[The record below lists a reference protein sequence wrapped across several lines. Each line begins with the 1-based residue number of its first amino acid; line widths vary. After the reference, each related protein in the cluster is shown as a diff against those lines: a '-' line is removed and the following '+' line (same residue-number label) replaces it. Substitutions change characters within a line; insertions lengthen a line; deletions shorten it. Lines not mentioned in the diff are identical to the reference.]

1 MKNIFQKSHSADSG
15 VKTRIDLIAMKNST
29 ALALLLTLL
38 GLLSNPLRLEAA
50 DVYWKGGQEGNP
62 PGNGLWDGP
71 NGTWTDIG
79 GITPVAM
86 PGSTDRVVFSALGVG
101 AVNSTLGQDFTIERL
116 GKISSLNAL
125 IGGDNT
131 LTIHQSTPDAPAIFS
146 NYGAFFTIT
155 APVVFAGSAD
165 EILVGGNSTVRIAS
179 LAGANN
185 FTKNGTGLLEFTGN
199 NSYSGSTTV
208 QSGTLLVNGP
218 GGLYGGNQSLWTGDR
233 IRVESGATL
242 ALGLGFDPDTPDANT
257 FSDAQASSLVNNL
270 IGNAGAVGFQD
281 GSFLGLKTAS
291 NPDQT
296 LSANITGAIGLVV
309 SGFGSVTLNGT
320 NSYTGGTLLQG
331 GEVVASSSSSLGTG
345 PIDFEGGILSF
356 GSGFMGDI
364 SSQFNQAD
372 GTEYALGV
380 NFNGTVTAA
389 SSFTANNTSLTK
401 YGFGALQLSG
411 NNSFTAGVV
420 VDGGKLV
427 LGSANAIGSSGNI
440 TFESQTASLVFTAN
454 NTNDYAARFKN
465 NTSAISID
473 TGGQTVTFSGNID
486 SSNTGG
492 LEYYADG
499 QLVLSGSNSYTGNTT
514 IEGSSTYY
522 SNDTN
527 GLVVTNAN
535 SLGHSSG
542 KIFFLG
548 GGTLIYGANFTQDLS
563 SRFSNSDTEGYFINT
578 NGNNVT
584 FASALTFESGAL
596 VKKGNGTLTLT
607 GANTYGFGTHVLG
620 GTLAGSTSSLQGGIT
635 IGEGAVLQFTQ
646 TSAGNYN
653 GTLAGNGTLVK
664 NGAGSLT
671 LDGISGGYYDGSTIV
686 NSGNLVITVT
696 NDSEMSLTGD
706 ILNNA
711 TVQFNQTANGT
722 YAGNLSGSGAFVKNG
737 NETLTLNGNNT
748 YSGGTTVNSGT
759 LIGSTSSLQGA
770 ITNNGVVNFQQTSN
784 GTYSGAMG
792 GSGSLV
798 KSGWGSTVTLSGN
811 NNYTGGTIIQDG
823 TLAGTATSLQGAIEV
838 ENINSAVIFNQ
849 VSTGTQSGVIT
860 GNGSF
865 IKAGSGALTLVGNNT
880 YSGSTSVRE
889 GTLSFGV
896 GASLANTT
904 QSLGTSDD
912 VFLGL
917 AGTSSGTLNY
927 TGNATN
933 GWFAKAITISGNGS
947 DTIRNSGSGAL
958 ILTGS
963 ISAGSNSFILAG
975 GSNGIVVQGA
985 VSGGSA
991 SSMTIDGGKTT
1002 LQANNSS
1009 FNGDVLV
1016 VNGGNLTTGQSNALP
1031 AKSVS
1036 LDATGS
1042 GGSRLT
1048 VVGNQ
1053 TVGAI
1058 AGASTSQI
1066 DISLGTLAIG
1076 SGSSNSTFAGAI
1088 SGNGVLAKIN
1098 PSTLILTGNASHT
1111 GGTVISGG
1119 TLQIGNGG
1127 ATGSLSGNIS
1137 NSGTLA
1143 LNRSGNSSLSGN
1155 ISGTGS
1161 LQQNGSGT
1169 VTLSGNNTYT
1179 GATTINSGILA
1190 LGANNSVSTGS
1201 NMTINGG
1208 TFGMGTRNQSLASFT
1223 LNDGSVTGNGTLS
1236 AGSFSLFN
1244 GTISAV
1250 IGGNGSVTKN
1260 GAGTFTFNGSN
1271 TYSGKTAVRDGILA
1285 FNTVNASAAAA
1296 QSLGTNAT
1304 IDLGVAG
1311 ASSATLNYTGG
1322 NGTLAKNI
1330 NALGNGSNT
1339 VQNSGAG
1346 RLTLSGTLSKD
1357 GTVLLLLAGSGGIT
1371 VSGNITGPSENS
1383 DLVLDGG
1390 VITLSGNNT
1399 YNGPTFLSNGT
1410 QLTIASA
1417 TAVPGALVMDVSGSG
1432 SSGVALTTNASI
1444 ASLEGAATSMV
1455 SIGNRTLTIGA
1466 DTGSSTF
1473 NGTISGTGALVKSG
1487 NSSLTL
1493 NGNQTYTGG
1502 TILDGGTLV
1511 LGRADNTLA
1520 TSGNLTVNGTLL
1532 LGSNNQTVNRAKLTG
1547 GTISG
1552 TGLLTASDYALESGE
1567 ITANL
1572 AGTANITKTT
1582 SGSVVLS
1589 GTNTQNGTIAINGG
1603 LLQFAKTASL
1613 FNGANASWTKQNI
1626 TATAN
1631 GTLGLN
1637 IGGAGEFTEDN
1648 LLEIL
1653 QSLTANITNNGL
1665 RAGSGIALDTT
1676 NAAGGN
1682 FTFTGT
1688 IADSTGTGGGA
1699 ISFEKLGSN
1708 TLVFSNNQSY
1718 TGNTTI
1724 SGGTL
1729 SLVQSES
1736 LTNSASLTI
1745 RNGTLALSP
1754 SNNETIGDVTM
1765 NDGAITGE
1773 GALLTA
1779 SSYTF
1784 DAGQV
1789 FANLGGN
1796 ATLTKN
1802 SNGTVS
1808 LYGDNSF
1815 TGNTTVNTG
1824 TLLFGKT
1831 SALYGGNST
1840 LWTKS
1845 KLTFNSGGGLGL
1857 NVGGEGEF
1865 TAANLTTLLGNL
1877 TSNVTTSGLKAGSFL
1892 ALNTEN
1898 AAGGNFSYTG
1908 NITNSTGAGGGALSL
1923 VKLGNGTLA
1932 LSGSNSYT
1940 GGTTVE
1946 VGKLQLQS
1954 YTNNSNITNN
1964 SLVEFSNDSG
1974 SIDYIGNMT
1983 GPGSVLKTGSST
1995 LYIRNN
2001 MQHTGGTTVE
2011 GGSITIA
2018 VIPSLSVKP
2027 PASLG
2032 GNVHFVNQGL
2042 LTFAN
2047 DSKTTQLIFPG
2058 VISGNASLVVSS
2070 GITQLTSSSTYTGNT
2085 TLTGGKL
2092 ILANATTLPSG
2103 TDLSMSS
2110 AVMEMGVNSQTF
2122 GNTTIRDSSISG
2134 SGIMTVSSILISG
2147 SGALEPSIAGNA
2159 SLTKG
2164 NGSTMGLV
2172 LKNKYNLGG
2181 AANSYTG
2188 NTTINGG
2195 ILVFDRPG
2203 SLYGGNQSLWTP
2215 ENIIVQSGAA
2225 LSVGAGSGVFDGTQV
2240 AYLIDSLSTNI
2251 TGGGLQA
2258 GSNFGLEVNGVFSLD
2273 TPFNDS
2279 TGLSGGSLGLVKT
2292 GAGTLTLNATNLFT
2306 GNLSILQGTVVLG
2319 NVTNPLLPTKDLK
2332 VNGGTFDVGDA
2343 QQTFNTVTL
2352 QTGTVA
2358 GNAGNITAT
2367 NGYFVNSG
2375 LITANLKGNT
2385 YLEKDTQ
2392 GAIVSLN
2399 GTNTYTGTT
2408 TVKSGTLELN
2418 KAQALYGRDSSRW
2431 NSGNISVNSG
2441 GSLTFKV
2448 GSSETFSESEISTI
2462 ITGLISNRTSTSG
2475 GFKGGSFF
2483 VIDTSEADN
2492 GNFTVTE
2499 SITDP
2504 SSSIG
2509 SLNVTKL
2516 GSGTLTLNASNSFSG
2531 TMLLNSGTLVLGHAT
2546 DTLSDNASV
2555 SMSPSTSLL
2564 MGGNSD
2570 TIKSLSASSGAYVFG
2585 TGTLS
2590 AGNSFSFTSANVSIN
2605 LSGSA
2610 ALSAVGSTTLWG
2622 NNTYTGNTTV
2632 SQGTLSLQNVNA
2644 LSGSTLVH
2652 ANPGSSV
2659 QFSVPGNN
2667 TYNFGGLAGN
2677 QTLELVGNSLSIGA
2691 NNMNTTY
2698 NATLSGTGSVI
2709 KIGNGTLTFLGDN
2722 TYTGGTTISS
2732 GTLALG
2738 NGTTSGSVTGNITN
2752 NAALVFNRSNNA
2764 TYSAT
2769 ISGNGSV
2776 AKNGSATLTLS
2787 GNNTYTGNTTINSG
2801 TISLTGSLANSAVS
2815 IASGAGLNTS
2825 GGLSE
2830 NSTVVNS
2837 GNFTVNAAETIGSLS
2852 GSGNTILNGNLTT
2865 GALSTLEEISGIISG
2880 NGTIRFD
2887 NPNPGNPYT
2896 KLTANNT
2903 YTGSTTVA
2911 NRILILSGNGS
2922 IASSSAV
2929 TLGANAILHIYLVT
2943 ASDSTV
2949 NNLSSLDSTAF
2960 IELGT
2965 KTLINIA
2972 TDNRTF
2978 SGTIGSANPGGF
2990 TKRGNGTLTLA
3001 GINDYYGATSIEA
3014 GVLFVTG
3021 SLFGTSTPTAV
3032 SVSSGATYQ
3041 LGSNDTVASIAGA
3054 GSINLGNNTLTLGVN
3069 STTAS
3074 TTFSGVV
3081 SGADGSLIK
3090 AGTGTLTLS
3099 GNNTYTGGTTISAG
3113 TLAVSSGGSI
3123 SHTSN
3128 NTVIGANSGDN
3139 ATLTINGG
3147 SVTNALGTIG
3157 QDAGSTGVVNLSSG
3171 NWTNTELR
3179 IGNSGNG
3186 TLNLTGGTVSNSG
3199 NYTIIGYGNSST
3211 GVANVSGG
3219 NWTNGD
3225 ELRVGLNGNG
3235 TLNITGGN
3243 INNQRGYLA
3252 SENGSTGVVNVSG
3265 GNWTNTD
3272 RLRLGRYGNG
3282 TLNLTGG
3289 NVIIGSGGTGN
3300 LTVAVQSNSTGTLNI
3315 GNGSTVGNLQAA
3327 RVTAGNGTAI
3337 VNFNH
3342 SGNHAFSPIM
3352 EGNLTVNKLG
3362 AGTTTLSGNNTYTGG
3377 TFITSGTLEGNTQ
3390 SLQGAISNNASV
3402 VFNQTTNGTYS
3413 GAMSGD
3419 GALSKIG
3426 NGTLTMSGNS
3436 SAFSGT
3442 AAINAG
3448 TVALTGSLAN
3458 AAMAINNGATLTG
3471 NGTAGAVT
3479 INSGGTIA
3487 PGNSPGTITT
3497 GNMTWNG
3504 GGIYN
3509 WQLGNATG
3517 TAGTDWDLISSTTG
3531 SLTIGANATNRFT
3544 IAASTTNASGFDP
3557 RVKSTSWKIADFAGG
3572 IVGFSADAFTI
3583 NATGF
3588 EGLPDI
3594 YGFGVSSNGTALNFL
3609 YGTVATWIQGTG
3621 NWTDTSNWEGGFA
3634 AVNGIAVEYAGTN
3647 GTSTNDSST
3656 NSIESLTF
3664 TNNATG
3670 AFTLAGGALTLGS
3683 GGLVNDSSYTNTIAM
3698 NLTLGANQA
3707 FAANTANLVV
3717 SGNITGSA
3725 SLTKAGNE
3733 TLTLSG
3739 SNTYTGET
3747 IIDAGTLAIASGGSL
3762 TGTSKILVGNFTS
3775 GNTMSVLG
3783 NVTTG
3788 NLTLSE
3794 HGGSDDNTLTVG
3806 GGSSSASLNVG
3817 NLLNVG
3823 FGGTGNTLDILG
3835 NGTVTA
3841 GSTEIGGYGANNTL
3855 NLTGGVLN
3863 GAGYLVVG
3871 YFADDN
3877 ALNITAGGNATVGSV
3892 TVGLNATSSNNT
3904 ILVSGTGSALHT
3916 AGLIY
3921 LGENGTSNSIV
3932 VENGGK
3938 VISQNADAVIGFNAG
3953 SNGNALSINVTGS
3966 QFTNNGTLYVGKGG
3980 SENTL
3985 AIDNGASLLTRNT
3998 RIGGGATSSNNTATV
4013 SGNGSVWIN
4022 AGTLS
4027 VGYNGTGNT
4036 LTLSN
4041 RGVVNITG
4049 DTYLGYGVSS
4059 ASNLLTINGAGS
4071 SFASGNLLVGQYGS
4085 SNTLRVENGGNV
4097 TLAGALA
4104 VGYHAASSNNTVEV
4118 SGASSTLSAQNIQIG
4133 SGANNKLVVS
4143 DSGTLFA
4150 TNIFF
4155 NGANA
4160 TLQIGNGGA
4169 AGNLSL
4175 TGSIR
4180 SFPTDAI
4187 IGESHTENDL
4197 EYTGPIPSLGNANG
4211 HAVIF
4216 NHTDSNYTF
4225 GSTIEGDLSVSQI
4238 GTGTTILTANNTYTG
4253 GTAISSGTLSIG
4265 NGGASGAITGNITN
4279 NAALVFN
4286 RSDASSYSGAIS
4298 GTGILEKLGAG
4309 TLTLT
4314 GNNSYTGGT
4323 TVAFGTLAVSS
4334 GSSISHAAA
4343 DTVIGAN
4350 SGDNGTL
4357 VIDGGTVSNNN
4368 GFIGKYAGSVGV
4380 VTMNSGAWTNQSNL
4394 SVGQSGNGTLNLNGG
4409 NLSSAGGD
4417 IGSTGGQVNVSGGSW
4432 TNSADLYVGNGGSG
4446 SLTIS
4451 GGDVSNAAAN
4461 VGFSPGG
4468 NGSVSISNGTW
4479 TNSDMLTIGGFGSG
4493 DLVITGGN
4501 VSNTLARLG
4510 FRSGGSGSAR
4520 ISGGTWSN
4528 SSGLMIGIGGD
4539 GDLTL
4544 TGGTVIANGGAG
4556 NMTLALGPSST
4567 GTLNIGN
4574 GTTAGTLQA
4583 ARVTGG
4589 SGTAIVNFN
4598 HNGSHAFS
4606 SILEGNLTVN
4616 LLGTGTTTLSGNN
4629 TYAGGTFVNAGT
4641 LEGDSQSLQG
4651 AISNNASV
4659 VFNQTANGTYAGMM
4673 SGNGTLSK
4681 IGSGSLTL
4689 SGNNTFTGGTTVDA
4703 GTLVAS
4709 GIVGNVTN
4717 SANFVVETGGTA
4729 GAVTNFFGATGSNN
4743 GTVASL
4749 SNLGSFTSSGNITG
4763 DVMSF
4768 NGLVT
4773 IGQSGRVSGNTTIA
4787 GGELVVAG
4795 AVSNVSNN
4803 AILRVQTG
4811 GTAGAITNLG
4821 NGLATNNGTVASLLT
4836 SGIFTNTGNI
4846 TGGVTSF
4853 GTLESSGAIGGSL
4866 VVGGGVTTINGTVA
4880 GATTVTAGILAGT
4893 GTLGDVVINSGGA
4906 IAPGNSPGTITT
4918 GNMTWNGGG
4927 IYNWELGNTT
4937 GTAGTDWDLISST
4950 GSLTINATSGEKFVI
4965 NATNDSGSGFDSQ
4978 ATSYKWQMAN
4988 FSGNITGFSTD
4999 KFAINTTGFNGTSGL
5014 GAFSVSA
5021 NSTALSLNYRTL
5033 FVWDAGNGTW
5043 STDTNWLDNALP
5055 VNDAPI
5061 EFAGLGGTSNNNYLA
5076 SISGLTF
5083 TANAGEAYTLAGGNL
5098 SIGAG
5103 GIVNNSSYSQTVGMD
5118 INLGANQIFDANT
5131 ADLVVSGNISGGM
5144 SSSLEWFTLTK
5155 EGNQTLVLAGNNT
5168 YAGITTVNAGTLL
5181 VEGTVRDVTNNATFT
5196 VQQSGVAGS
5205 VSNLANA
5212 TGTNNGTVAS
5222 LANAGNF
5229 TNSGNITGE
5238 VTTNGTLTS
5247 NGLIG
5252 GTLGVDGGSATIGAG
5267 GQVVGTSTITSGT
5280 LNVSGTVADVTNN
5293 ATLTIQQGGV
5303 AGSVSNLGDATGT
5316 NNGTM
5321 ASLANAGT
5329 FTNIGNITGNATT
5342 SGTLS
5347 STGLIGGTLG
5357 VDDGSATIGAGGQ
5370 VVGSSTITSGTLDVS
5385 GSVAGVTNNATL
5397 TIQQSGAAGS
5407 VNNLAPATGTNNGT
5421 AASLANAGNFT
5432 NSGNITGNATT
5443 SGTLSSTG
5451 RIGGTL
5457 GVDGGTATIGAGG
5470 QVAGTSTVNA
5480 GVLDVIGTVAGVTN
5494 NATLTIQQ
5502 SGVAGSVTNLV
5513 GATGTNNGTAAS
5525 LANAGTFTNSGN
5537 ITGNAATSG
5546 TLSSNGTI
5554 GGTLGV
5560 DGGTATIGAGGQ
5572 VAGTSTI
5579 TSGTMEV
5586 SGSVAGVTNNATLI
5600 IQQSGAAGSVNNL
5613 VGATATNNGTVAS
5626 LANAGT
5632 FTNSGN
5638 ITGSTTTSGTLTSS
5652 GSIGGALAVNAG
5664 TATISGSVAGATT
5677 ISGGILQGTGTLGE
5691 LTINSGGTISPGN
5704 SPGTITV
5711 GNTTWNGGGIYDWQT
5726 NVINIGSNGTAGTN
5740 WDLISSLG
5748 ALSLNATSDNPI
5760 TLTMTTLGNATL
5772 VDVKRASWEVASYDQ
5787 GISGFARSAFA
5798 FDYAAM
5804 TGNDGRYFMSLGAG
5818 NTTLVL
5824 NYKSAA
5830 TWITGSGNW
5839 TTESQWEDEAVP
5851 ENGDEV
5857 EFAGPGGTSTNNYAS
5872 GNLSFISGFSF
5883 LEGAGAYT
5891 VNGNTLQITEDGI
5904 INASSNLQTIGMDLT
5919 AGDDLVV
5926 NALNG
5931 DIAIM
5936 GIVSGN
5942 SSLTKTGNNT
5952 LNLTGNN
5959 AYNGGT
5965 TVSDG
5970 TLAGTTAGL
5979 QGAILNNAVVKFD
5992 QAVNGT
5998 YAGSMSGTGSLVKTG
6013 SGVVTLSG
6021 NNSFTGGTTI
6031 NSGVLAAAAVSAN
6044 NVVTLNPNA
6053 FGTGSVNINSG
6064 GAMLVPSTTLGG
6076 SRLALGGDLT
6086 LNNGTIAYYDIGES
6100 PRGQDLRI
6108 DVDGNF
6114 TNAGNGVVFDFS
6126 QVEALNSGNY
6136 TLVSYNGTNFATS
6149 AISSRAG
6156 VGTTLQGSFD
6166 FSEDGKSLIYKVVGA
6181 QSSGTDI
6188 QNNGGPNTPI
6198 VANYNVSGPTITI
6211 GTNNTVAALT
6221 FNSGGSLNIQQ
6232 NGVLNVSQG
6241 TLNVQSGTSLVG
6253 GGTLVAPAGL
6263 NKDGTGELDFT
6274 NNVVVTGTAAV
6285 NAGLLSVNGQLS
6297 ATGGVVVN
6305 PSATLGG
6312 AGIVFANVDV
6322 KGGNLSPGNSPG
6334 TLTVVGNLVLTG
6346 ANSTIIEI
6354 ESPTNYD
6361 RIVVSG
6367 EAALGGTLNAVAYGG
6382 GSITPGARYE
6392 FLQAGSIT
6400 GEFDSLIAPEGLRV
6414 RFLNSG
6420 TIGTLLFGPGS
6431 YVPMAL
6437 NPNQTSVAKA
6447 LDSFITATEGDE
6459 LAVSIALDALTTEQF
6474 PSAFDQ
6480 IMPGF
6485 YESLADITIEQTYN
6499 QAQLLTQRM
6508 GSLRLGAQGFQAM
6521 GISQPIKYD
6530 KDGTSA
6536 ADAKTASPIVESAMA
6551 TNWNSWVMANG
6562 EFSISRGLAG
6572 VPNYNN
6578 NAGGFLVGADYRM
6591 SENFAAGLFAGY
6603 EYSYAK
6609 YDGGSSTAGNSALFG
6624 LYGSYTHED
6633 GYYADAIVS
6642 GGYTGFQTRRSIE
6655 FSTIDRTARANPNS
6669 GQFSAALNLG
6679 KDFEIGKF
6687 TLGPIIGAQ
6696 YTYAGIGG
6704 FTETGADSLDLALG
6718 QQNANSLRS
6727 NLGARFAYNWEV
6739 GSNIT
6744 LIPEVRAFWMH
6755 EFLNNSR
6762 NISSALD
6769 GGNGA
6774 SFDYETEASYRN
6786 SVFGGVGVSAKVG
6799 DRWNASV
6806 FYNVNF
6812 GSENYTNNIISTSL
6826 GFSF

>member
-1 MKNIFQKSHSADSG
+1 MKNIFKKSHSADSG
-15 VKTRIDLIAMKNST
+15 VNTRIDLIAMKNST
-29 ALALLLTLL
+29 AFALLLTLL
-38 GLLSNPLRLEAA
+38 VLISNPLRLEAA
-50 DVYWKGGQEGNP
+50 DVYWKGGQGGNP
-62 PGNGLWDGP
+62 AGNGPWNGP

-79 GITPVAM
+79 GTTPVAM
-86 PGSTDRVVFSALGVG
+86 PGSTNRVVFSAFGVG

-116 GKISSLNAL
+116 GKTSSLNAL
-125 IGGDNT
+125 IGGNNT

-146 NYGAFFTIT
+146 NDGAFFTIT

-242 ALGLGFDPDTPDANT
+242 ALGLGFDPATPDANT

-270 IGNAGAVGFQD
+270 IGNAGAGGFQD

-356 GSGFMGDI
+356 GSGFAGDI
-364 SSQFNQAD
+364 SSQFQQSN
-372 GTEYALGV
+372 GTDYLLGV

-389 SSFTANNTSLTK
+389 SSFTSSNTSLTK
-401 YGFGALQLSG
+401 YGFGALQLTG

-427 LGSANAIGSSGNI
+427 LGSVNAIGSSGNI
-440 TFESQTASLVFTAN
+440 TFEGQTASLVFTAN

-535 SLGHSSG
+535 SLGNSSG
-542 KIFFLG
+542 TIFFLG

-653 GTLAGNGTLVK
+653 GTLEGNGTLVK
-664 NGAGSLT
+664 DGAGSLT
-671 LDGISGGYYDGSTIV
+671 LDGISGGYYGGSTIV

-696 NDSEMSLTGD
+696 DAFQMSLTGD

-711 TVQFNQTANGT
+711 TVQFNQTANGS

-737 NETLTLNGNNT
+737 NASLTINGT
-748 YSGGTTVNSGT
+748 SSYSGGTTVNSGT

-770 ITNNGVVNFQQTSN
+770 ITNNGVVNFQQNSD

-811 NNYTGGTIIQDG
+811 NTYTGGTIIQDG
-823 TLAGTATSLQGAIEV
+823 TLAGTATSLQGAIEMQ
-838 ENINSAVIFNQ
+838 NSYASVVFNQ

-896 GASLANTT
+896 GASLANAT

-912 VFLGL
+912 VYLGV
-917 AGTSSGTLNY
+917 ADTSSGTLNY
-927 TGNATN
+927 SGNATN

-958 ILTGS
+958 ILTGV

-975 GSNGIVVQGA
+975 GSNGIVVQGGI
-985 VSGGSA
+985 SGGGPT
-991 SSMTIDGGKTT
+991 SSMMIDGGKTT

-1009 FNGDVLV
+1009 FSGDVFV
-1016 VNGGNLTTGQSNALP
+1016 VNGGNLTTGQANALP

-1042 GGSRLT
+1042 GGSILNL
-1048 VVGNQ
+1048 VGNQ

-1058 AGASTSQI
+1058 SGASTSQI
-1066 DISLGTLAIG
+1066 AISLGALTVG
-1076 SGSSNSTFAGAI
+1076 SESGNSTFAGTI
-1088 SGNGVLAKIN
+1088 SGNGVLSKSFAN
-1098 PSTLILTGNASHT
+1098 TLILTGNASHT
-1111 GGTVISGG
+1111 GGTLITGG
-1119 TLQIGNGG
+1119 TLQIGDGG
-1127 ATGSLSGNIS
+1127 TTGSLSGNIS

-1190 LGANNSVSTGS
+1190 LGANNSVSTSS
-1201 NMTINGG
+1201 NMTVNGG
-1208 TFGMGTRNQSLASFT
+1208 IFSMGTRNQTLASFT

-1236 AGSFSLFN
+1236 AGAFSLFN

-1250 IGGNGSVTKN
+1250 ISGNGSVTKN
-1260 GAGTFTFNGSN
+1260 GVGTFTFNGSN

-1285 FNTVNASAAAA
+1285 FNTVNASATAA

-1346 RLTLSGTLSKD
+1346 RLTLSGTLLKD
-1357 GTVLLLLAGSGGIT
+1357 GTVLLLLGGSGGIS

-1432 SSGVALTTNASI
+1432 SSSVALTTNASI
-1444 ASLEGAATSMV
+1444 ASLEGAATSTV

-1502 TILDGGTLV
+1502 TILDSGTLV

-1520 TSGNLTVNGTLL
+1520 PSGNLTVNGTLL

-1582 SGSVVLS
+1582 SGIVVLS

-1603 LLQFAKTASL
+1603 LLQFAKAASL

-1729 SLVQSES
+1729 SLAQSES
-1736 LTNSASLTI
+1736 LANSASLTI
-1745 RNGTLALSP
+1745 RNGTLALGA

-1802 SNGTVS
+1802 SNGTAS
-1808 LYGDNSF
+1808 MYGDNSF
-1815 TGNTTVNTG
+1815 TGNTTVNAG

-1857 NVGGEGEF
+1857 NVGGDGEF
-1865 TAANLTTLLGNL
+1865 TAANLTALLGNL
-1877 TSNVTTSGLKAGSFL
+1877 TSNVTTSGLQAGSFL

-1908 NITNSTGAGGGALSL
+1908 NITNSTGAGGGALGL

-1940 GGTTVE
+1940 GGATVE
-1946 VGKLQLQS
+1946 AGKLQLQS
-1954 YTNNSNITNN
+1954 STNNSNITNN
-1964 SLVEFSNDSG
+1964 SVVEFSNDSG

-1995 LYIRNN
+1995 LVIRNN

-2047 DSKTTQLIFPG
+2047 DSQTTQLIFPG

-2195 ILVFDRPG
+2195 ILVFDKPG

-2306 GNLSILQGTVVLG
+2306 GNLTILQGTVVLG

-2610 ALSAVGSTTLWG
+2610 TLSAGGSTTLWG

-2677 QTLELVGNSLSIGA
+2677 QTLAFEGNALSIGA

-2698 NATLSGTGSVI
+2698 NATLSGTGSLTKV
-2709 KIGNGTLTFLGDN
+2709 GNGTLTF
-2722 TYTGGTTISS
+2722 T
-2732 GTLALG
+2732 
-2738 NGTTSGSVTGNITN
+2738 
-2752 NAALVFNRSNNA
+2752 
-2764 TYSAT
+2764 
-2769 ISGNGSV
+2769 
-2776 AKNGSATLTLS
+2776 
-2787 GNNTYTGNTTINSG
+2787 
-2801 TISLTGSLANSAVS
+2801 
-2815 IASGAGLNTS
+2815 
-2825 GGLSE
+2825 
-2830 NSTVVNS
+2830 
-2837 GNFTVNAAETIGSLS
+2837 
-2852 GSGNTILNGNLTT
+2852 
-2865 GALSTLEEISGIISG
+2865 
-2880 NGTIRFD
+2880 
-2887 NPNPGNPYT
+2887 
-2896 KLTANNT
+2896 
-2903 YTGSTTVA
+2903 
-2911 NRILILSGNGS
+2911 
-2922 IASSSAV
+2922 
-2929 TLGANAILHIYLVT
+2929 
-2943 ASDSTV
+2943 
-2949 NNLSSLDSTAF
+2949 
-2960 IELGT
+2960 
-2965 KTLINIA
+2965 
-2972 TDNRTF
+2972 
-2978 SGTIGSANPGGF
+2978 
-2990 TKRGNGTLTLA
+2990 
-3001 GINDYYGATSIEA
+3001 
-3014 GVLFVTG
+3014 
-3021 SLFGTSTPTAV
+3021 
-3032 SVSSGATYQ
+3032 
-3041 LGSNDTVASIAGA
+3041 
-3054 GSINLGNNTLTLGVN
+3054 
-3069 STTAS
+3069 
-3074 TTFSGVV
+3074 
-3081 SGADGSLIK
+3081 
-3090 AGTGTLTLS
+3090 
-3099 GNNTYTGGTTISAG
+3099 GNNTYTGGTTISGG
-3113 TLAVSSGGSI
+3113 TLSISSNGSITHASVDTHIGNGTLNLASGSI
-3123 SHTSN
+3123 SN
-3128 NTVIGANSGDN
+3128 ARGNIGVNADN
-3139 ATLTINGG
+3139 
-3147 SVTNALGTIG
+3147 
-3157 QDAGSTGVVNLSSG
+3157 TGVANVSGG
-3171 NWTNTELR
+3171 NWTNSNYFTV
-3179 IGNSGNG
+3179 GDSGNG
-3186 TLNLTGGTVSNSG
+3186 TLNLSGGLISNTG
-3199 NYTIIGYGNSST
+3199 NYSYIGAFSGSS

-3225 ELRVGLNGNG
+3225 GFHIGGSGNG
-3235 TLNITGGN
+3235 TLNITGGTVSN
-3243 INNQRGYLA
+3243 VVGYLA
-3252 SENGSTGVVNVSG
+3252 TENGSTGVVNVSG
-3265 GNWTNTD
+3265 GTWSNSD

-3289 NVIIGSGGTGN
+3289 NVSIAGGAGN
-3300 LTVAVQSNSTGTLNI
+3300 LTVAVNASSTGILNI

-3342 SGNHAFSPIM
+3342 SGNHSFSPIM

-3362 AGTTTLSGNNTYTGG
+3362 AGTTILSGNNTYTGG

-3413 GAMSGD
+3413 GVLSGSGEFAKT
-3419 GALSKIG
+3419 GA
-3426 NGTLTMSGNS
+3426 GTLTVSGNS
-3436 SAFSGT
+3436 SSFNGT
-3442 AAINAG
+3442 AAINSG
-3448 TVALTGSLAN
+3448 TVSLTGSMAG
-3458 AAMAINNGATLTG
+3458 ATTAINSGGTLTGNGSLGAVTINSGGILTG

-3479 INSGGTIA
+3479 INSGGAIN
-3487 PGNSPGTITT
+3487 PGNSPGNLTV
-3497 GNMTWNG
+3497 GNSVWNG

-3509 WQLGNATG
+3509 WELASANGD
-3517 TAGTDWDLISSTTG
+3517 AGTGWDLIDSSG
-3531 SLTIGANATNRFT
+3531 NLTITANSSNQF
-3544 IAASTTNASGFDP
+3544 IIKASTTNSSGFDP
-3557 RVKSTSWKIADFAGG
+3557 SVRSASWKIAEFDGG
-3572 IVGFSADAFTI
+3572 ISGFSADAFSI

-3588 EGLPDI
+3588 ANLPSA
-3594 YGFGVSSNGTALNFL
+3594 YAFGITKNGTALNFS
-3609 YGTVATWIQGTG
+3609 YATIATWIGGTG
-3621 NWTDTSNWEGGFA
+3621 NWTNTDNWETGFA
-3634 AVNGIAVEYAGTN
+3634 AINGVAVDYAGTN
-3647 GTSTNDSST
+3647 GTSTNNADVT
-3656 NSIESLTF
+3656 SIGGLTF
-3664 TNNATG
+3664 TNNASG
-3670 AFTLAGGALTLGS
+3670 SFTLAGGALAIGT
-3683 GGLVNDSSYTNTIAM
+3683 GGITNNSSSTQTVDI
-3698 NLTLGANQA
+3698 NLTLGANQTI
-3707 FAANTANLVV
+3707 AANTANLFV
-3717 SGNITGSA
+3717 SGNISGDA
-3725 SLTKAGNE
+3725 SLTKEGNQKLVLSGTNTYTGTTTVNNGTLEVATGGSINNTSDIFVGLLIGDNGTLNLNGGSVSNAVGNLGTQVGSIGTASVSAGNWTNTGSLFVGLGGTGSLTINGTGHVTNE
-3733 TLTLSG
+3733 DGFVGHFSGSTGTVSVSGGTWTNNINLFIGNEGTGSLSINGTANVTSIFGYVGNAASGNGTVSVSGGTWTNSSNLDIGGAEGTGSLTINGTGTVIVGGTLSRGSNGTINLASGGTLQIGTGGATGTLSTDLANNGNLIFNLTGSSEDTHAISGTGTLTKNGTGTLILSG
-3739 SNTYTGET
+3739 SNTYTG
-3747 IIDAGTLAIASGGSL
+3747 S
-3762 TGTSKILVGNFTS
+3762 
-3775 GNTMSVLG
+3775 
-3783 NVTTG
+3783 
-3788 NLTLSE
+3788 
-3794 HGGSDDNTLTVG
+3794 
-3806 GGSSSASLNVG
+3806 
-3817 NLLNVG
+3817 
-3823 FGGTGNTLDILG
+3823 
-3835 NGTVTA
+3835 
-3841 GSTEIGGYGANNTL
+3841 
-3855 NLTGGVLN
+3855 
-3863 GAGYLVVG
+3863 
-3871 YFADDN
+3871 
-3877 ALNITAGGNATVGSV
+3877 
-3892 TVGLNATSSNNT
+3892 
-3904 ILVSGTGSALHT
+3904 
-3916 AGLIY
+3916 
-3921 LGENGTSNSIV
+3921 
-3932 VENGGK
+3932 
-3938 VISQNADAVIGFNAG
+3938 
-3953 SNGNALSINVTGS
+3953 
-3966 QFTNNGTLYVGKGG
+3966 
-3980 SENTL
+3980 
-3985 AIDNGASLLTRNT
+3985 
-3998 RIGGGATSSNNTATV
+3998 
-4013 SGNGSVWIN
+4013 
-4022 AGTLS
+4022 
-4027 VGYNGTGNT
+4027 
-4036 LTLSN
+4036 
-4041 RGVVNITG
+4041 
-4049 DTYLGYGVSS
+4049 
-4059 ASNLLTINGAGS
+4059 
-4071 SFASGNLLVGQYGS
+4071 
-4085 SNTLRVENGGNV
+4085 
-4097 TLAGALA
+4097 
-4104 VGYHAASSNNTVEV
+4104 
-4118 SGASSTLSAQNIQIG
+4118 
-4133 SGANNKLVVS
+4133 
-4143 DSGTLFA
+4143 
-4150 TNIFF
+4150 
-4155 NGANA
+4155 
-4160 TLQIGNGGA
+4160 
-4169 AGNLSL
+4169 
-4175 TGSIR
+4175 
-4180 SFPTDAI
+4180 
-4187 IGESHTENDL
+4187 
-4197 EYTGPIPSLGNANG
+4197 
-4211 HAVIF
+4211 
-4216 NHTDSNYTF
+4216 
-4225 GSTIEGDLSVSQI
+4225 
-4238 GTGTTILTANNTYTG
+4238 
-4253 GTAISSGTLSIG
+4253 
-4265 NGGASGAITGNITN
+4265 
-4279 NAALVFN
+4279 
-4286 RSDASSYSGAIS
+4286 
-4298 GTGILEKLGAG
+4298 
-4309 TLTLT
+4309 
-4314 GNNSYTGGT
+4314 
-4323 TVAFGTLAVSS
+4323 
-4334 GSSISHAAA
+4334 
-4343 DTVIGAN
+4343 
-4350 SGDNGTL
+4350 
-4357 VIDGGTVSNNN
+4357 
-4368 GFIGKYAGSVGV
+4368 
-4380 VTMNSGAWTNQSNL
+4380 
-4394 SVGQSGNGTLNLNGG
+4394 
-4409 NLSSAGGD
+4409 
-4417 IGSTGGQVNVSGGSW
+4417 
-4432 TNSADLYVGNGGSG
+4432 
-4446 SLTIS
+4446 
-4451 GGDVSNAAAN
+4451 
-4461 VGFSPGG
+4461 
-4468 NGSVSISNGTW
+4468 
-4479 TNSDMLTIGGFGSG
+4479 
-4493 DLVITGGN
+4493 
-4501 VSNTLARLG
+4501 
-4510 FRSGGSGSAR
+4510 
-4520 ISGGTWSN
+4520 
-4528 SSGLMIGIGGD
+4528 
-4539 GDLTL
+4539 
-4544 TGGTVIANGGAG
+4544 
-4556 NMTLALGPSST
+4556 
-4567 GTLNIGN
+4567 
-4574 GTTAGTLQA
+4574 
-4583 ARVTGG
+4583 
-4589 SGTAIVNFN
+4589 
-4598 HNGSHAFS
+4598 
-4606 SILEGNLTVN
+4606 
-4616 LLGTGTTTLSGNN
+4616 TTL
-4629 TYAGGTFVNAGT
+4629 NAGT
-4641 LEGDSQSLQG
+4641 LE
-4651 AISNNASV
+4651 V
-4659 VFNQTANGTYAGMM
+4659 
-4673 SGNGTLSK
+4673 
-4681 IGSGSLTL
+4681 
-4689 SGNNTFTGGTTVDA
+4689 
-4703 GTLVAS
+4703 
-4709 GIVGNVTN
+4709 N
-4717 SANFVVETGGTA
+4717 S
-4729 GAVTNFFGATGSNN
+4729 
-4743 GTVASL
+4743 
-4749 SNLGSFTSSGNITG
+4749 
-4763 DVMSF
+4763 
-4768 NGLVT
+4768 
-4773 IGQSGRVSGNTTIA
+4773 
-4787 GGELVVAG
+4787 
-4795 AVSNVSNN
+4795 
-4803 AILRVQTG
+4803 
-4811 GTAGAITNLG
+4811 
-4821 NGLATNNGTVASLLT
+4821 
-4836 SGIFTNTGNI
+4836 
-4846 TGGVTSF
+4846 
-4853 GTLESSGAIGGSL
+4853 SL
-4866 VVGGGVTTINGTVA
+4866 VNT
-4880 GATTVTAGILAGT
+4880 ATTVNSGGTLAGV
-4893 GTLGDVVINSGGA
+4893 GSLGDVTINSGGA
-4906 IAPGNSPGTITT
+4906 IAPGNSPGTITV
-4918 GNMTWNGGG
+4918 GNLTLSGGA
-4927 IYNWELGNTT
+4927 IYNWQV
-4937 GTAGTDWDLISST
+4937 SS
-4950 GSLTINATSGEKFVI
+4950 V
-4965 NATNDSGSGFDSQ
+4965 
-4978 ATSYKWQMAN
+4978 
-4988 FSGNITGFSTD
+4988 
-4999 KFAINTTGFNGTSGL
+4999 
-5014 GAFSVSA
+5014 
-5021 NSTALSLNYRTL
+5021 
-5033 FVWDAGNGTW
+5033 
-5043 STDTNWLDNALP
+5043 
-5055 VNDAPI
+5055 
-5061 EFAGLGGTSNNNYLA
+5061 
-5076 SISGLTF
+5076 
-5083 TANAGEAYTLAGGNL
+5083 
-5098 SIGAG
+5098 
-5103 GIVNNSSYSQTVGMD
+5103 
-5118 INLGANQIFDANT
+5118 
-5131 ADLVVSGNISGGM
+5131 
-5144 SSSLEWFTLTK
+5144 
-5155 EGNQTLVLAGNNT
+5155 
-5168 YAGITTVNAGTLL
+5168 
-5181 VEGTVRDVTNNATFT
+5181 
-5196 VQQSGVAGS
+5196 
-5205 VSNLANA
+5205 
-5212 TGTNNGTVAS
+5212 
-5222 LANAGNF
+5222 
-5229 TNSGNITGE
+5229 
-5238 VTTNGTLTS
+5238 
-5247 NGLIG
+5247 
-5252 GTLGVDGGSATIGAG
+5252 
-5267 GQVVGTSTITSGT
+5267 
-5280 LNVSGTVADVTNN
+5280 
-5293 ATLTIQQGGV
+5293 
-5303 AGSVSNLGDATGT
+5303 
-5316 NNGTM
+5316 
-5321 ASLANAGT
+5321 
-5329 FTNIGNITGNATT
+5329 
-5342 SGTLS
+5342 
-5347 STGLIGGTLG
+5347 
-5357 VDDGSATIGAGGQ
+5357 
-5370 VVGSSTITSGTLDVS
+5370 
-5385 GSVAGVTNNATL
+5385 
-5397 TIQQSGAAGS
+5397 
-5407 VNNLAPATGTNNGT
+5407 
-5421 AASLANAGNFT
+5421 
-5432 NSGNITGNATT
+5432 
-5443 SGTLSSTG
+5443 
-5451 RIGGTL
+5451 
-5457 GVDGGTATIGAGG
+5457 
-5470 QVAGTSTVNA
+5470 
-5480 GVLDVIGTVAGVTN
+5480 
-5494 NATLTIQQ
+5494 
-5502 SGVAGSVTNLV
+5502 
-5513 GATGTNNGTAAS
+5513 
-5525 LANAGTFTNSGN
+5525 
-5537 ITGNAATSG
+5537 
-5546 TLSSNGTI
+5546 
-5554 GGTLGV
+5554 
-5560 DGGTATIGAGGQ
+5560 
-5572 VAGTSTI
+5572 
-5579 TSGTMEV
+5579 
-5586 SGSVAGVTNNATLI
+5586 
-5600 IQQSGAAGSVNNL
+5600 
-5613 VGATATNNGTVAS
+5613 
-5626 LANAGT
+5626 
-5632 FTNSGN
+5632 
-5638 ITGSTTTSGTLTSS
+5638 
-5652 GSIGGALAVNAG
+5652 
-5664 TATISGSVAGATT
+5664 
-5677 ISGGILQGTGTLGE
+5677 
-5691 LTINSGGTISPGN
+5691 
-5704 SPGTITV
+5704 
-5711 GNTTWNGGGIYDWQT
+5711 
-5726 NVINIGSNGTAGTN
+5726 NGTAGAD

-5748 ALSLNATSDNPI
+5748 GLSLGANSTNQITMNLSTIDEVTLAGVKKATWEVGNFTTGITGFDKTAFSFNAT
-5760 TLTMTTLGNATL
+5760 
-5772 VDVKRASWEVASYDQ
+5772 
-5787 GISGFARSAFA
+5787 
-5798 FDYAAM
+5798 AM
-5804 TGNDGRYFMSLGAG
+5804 TGNEGRYYMTLGDG
-5818 NTTLVL
+5818 NKTLVL
-5824 NYKSAA
+5824 NYKTAA
-5830 TWITGSGNW
+5830 TWNTGSGNW
-5839 TTESQWEDEAVP
+5839 TTTSQWENNFPPTD
-5851 ENGDEV
+5851 GDEV
-5857 EFAGPGGTSTNNYAS
+5857 EFIGTGGISTNNLLS
-5872 GNLSFISGFSF
+5872 GNLSYISGISF

-5891 VNGNTLQITEDGI
+5891 VNGNTLQIREDGI
-5904 INASSNLQTIGMDLT
+5904 INSSNQTQTIAMDLT
-5919 AGDDLVV
+5919 SDGLLTV
-5926 NALNG
+5926 NA
-5931 DIAIM
+5931 D
-5936 GIVSGN
+5936 SGN
-5942 SSLTKTGNNT
+5942 ITLTGVFSGNFQSNLDKIGNHTLTLTGNNT
-5952 LNLTGNN
+5952 
-5959 AYNGGT
+5959 YEGGT
-5965 TVSDG
+5965 IISAG
-5970 TLAGTTAGL
+5970 KLALGGTAGAIIGNISVNS
-5979 QGAILNNAVVKFD
+5979 GATF
-5992 QAVNGT
+5992 AVNRTNDATISNLITG
-5998 YAGSMSGTGSLVKTG
+5998 AGSFAQVGTSKT
-6013 SGVVTLSG
+6013 SITAVNTY
-6021 NNSFTGGTTI
+6021 TGGTTI
-6031 NSGVLAAAAVSAN
+6031 SSGTLWAKNSQAL
-6044 NVVTLNPNA
+6044 
-6053 FGTGSVNINSG
+6053 GTGNVLVNGGTLLTTSSQESIMGNQTLSIGGNLDWTSGKIAFYDTGTSPLSGNLTINVG
-6064 GAMLVPSTTLGG
+6064 
-6076 SRLALGGDLT
+6076 
-6086 LNNGTIAYYDIGES
+6086 
-6100 PRGQDLRI
+6100 
-6108 DVDGNF
+6108 GNF
-6114 TNAGNGVVFDFS
+6114 TVSPGNKTFDFS
-6126 QVEALNSGNY
+6126 GVEALNSGNY
-6136 TLVSYNGTNFATS
+6136 TLVSTVGLVNISDVNFVAAHGQYTQLFGNFTTTNKTVVYTVTGATS
-6149 AISSRAG
+6149 G
-6156 VGTTLQGSFD
+6156 
-6166 FSEDGKSLIYKVVGA
+6166 GA
-6181 QSSGTDI
+6181 NI
-6188 QNNGGPNTPI
+6188 ENNGGPNTPI
-6198 VANYNVSGPTITI
+6198 IANYNITVPTITV
-6211 GTNNTVAALT
+6211 GVDNRVNALT
-6221 FNSGGSLNIQQ
+6221 FTGSNSLAIQSNGELTVTSGTLAVQSGSS
-6232 NGVLNVSQG
+6232 VVSGG
-6241 TLNVQSGTSLVG
+6241 TLNTPGNFDKTG
-6253 GGTLVAPAGL
+6253 A
-6263 NKDGTGELDFT
+6263 GELDLDNTT
-6274 NNVVVTGTAAV
+6274 NVNGIANVVE
-6285 NAGLLSVNGQLS
+6285 GLLSVNGELN
-6297 ATGGVVVN
+6297 ANAVLVDPT
-6305 PSATLGG
+6305 ATLGG
-6312 AGIVFANVDV
+6312 AGVIFASNVV
-6322 KGGNLSPGNSPG
+6322 VNGNLSPGNSPG
-6334 TLTVVGNLVLTG
+6334 TLNVVGNLVLG
-6346 ANSTIIEI
+6346 AGSSTVIEI
-6354 ESPTNYD
+6354 ASPTNFD
-6361 RIVVSG
+6361 RIIVSG
-6367 EAALGGTLNAVAYGG
+6367 TATLGGTLNAVAYGG
-6382 GSITPGARYE
+6382 GTITPGARYD
-6392 FLQAGSIT
+6392 FLQAGSID
-6400 GEFDSLIAPEGLRV
+6400 GEFDSLIAPDGLRI

-6420 TIGTLLFGPGS
+6420 TVGTLLFGPAS
-6431 YVPMAL
+6431 FVPYAL
-6437 NPNQTSVAKA
+6437 NQNQINVAKA
-6447 LDSFITATEGDE
+6447 LDIFVLATEGD
-6459 LAVSIALDALTTEQF
+6459 AIVVGTALDSLTTEQF
-6474 PSAFDQ
+6474 PAAFNQ

-6485 YESLADITIEQTYN
+6485 YESLANIAIEQAFN
-6499 QAQLLTQRM
+6499 QTQMLNQRI
-6508 GSLRLGAQGFQAM
+6508 SSVRLGAAGFQAIG
-6521 GISQPIKYD
+6521 GISQPLVHD
-6530 KDGTSA
+6530 KNGKSA
-6536 ADAKTASPIVESAMA
+6536 AAAKDASPIDESATA
-6551 TNWNSWVMANG
+6551 TNWNAWALGTGM
-6562 EFSISRGLAG
+6562 FSRTTNLGSLQ
-6572 VPNYNN
+6572 NYNN
-6578 NAGGFLVGADYRM
+6578 DAGGFLVGSDYRW
-6591 SENFAAGLFAGY
+6591 SENFVTGLYGGY
-6603 EYSYAK
+6603 DYSYAE
-6609 YDGGSSTAGNSALFG
+6609 YNGGGSTKGNSFSFG
-6624 LYGSYTHED
+6624 TYASYAKD
-6633 GYYADAIVS
+6633 GYYADAVIG
-6642 GGYTGFQTRRSIE
+6642 GGYTGFQTQRSIE
-6655 FSTIDRTARANPNS
+6655 FSTIDRTASADPNS
-6669 GQFSAALNLG
+6669 GQFTAGLNLG
-6679 KDFEIGKF
+6679 KDFEVGKF
-6687 TLGPIIGAQ
+6687 TLGPIVGAQ
-6696 YTYAGIGG
+6696 YTYAGIGS
-6704 FTETGADSLDLALG
+6704 FTESGAESLDLSLG

-6727 NLGARFAYNWEV
+6727 TLGGRIAYTWNV
-6739 GSNIT
+6739 NQKIA
-6744 LIPEVRAFWMH
+6744 LIPEVRMFWQH
-6755 EFLNNSR
+6755 EFLNNPR
-6762 NISSALD
+6762 NINASLD
-6769 GGNGA
+6769 GGSGA
-6774 SFDYETEASYRN
+6774 AFDYETTDPYRN
-6786 SVFGGVGVSAKVG
+6786 SVFAGAGVTAQFGKNLSG
-6799 DRWNASV
+6799 SV
-6806 FYNVNF
+6806 FYNINF
-6812 GSENYTNNIISTSL
+6812 GSQTYQSNMVSAGLN
-6826 GFSF
+6826 FSF